1 MDNYNPLL
9 LIDFYKA
16 THHEQYP
23 KGLTKMVSYYT
34 PRISRLADVDHIT
47 FFGLQA
53 FIDEYLVGGF
63 GANFFN
69 RELDEVLAEYNRVL
83 TYTLGPGSYEDQKIR
98 DLWELGYLPLEIR
111 AVPEGMRTKVGVP
124 QIEIS
129 NTHPNFV
136 WLVNTIETLL
146 SCSMWHTQI
155 AAEVGYRYRKIV
167 DTWVEKTCDSSVNPW
182 KMIGDFSMRGQHSAE
197 SAIKAS
203 AAWLLSHH
211 NTATVP
217 AIMWMERHYGCNI
230 EKDPVGYGAISTEH
244 SVMCSNFAVDGDEI
258 THIKRLLSDI
268 YLHHSFSM
276 VSDSYDYENLV
287 VNILPQCKREI
298 MAHDGTLLIRG
309 DSGNPVEVLAGKPID
324 WITPYDD
331 EEAKSL
337 FTDEEYTRD
346 WLNSYV
352 RDGEIEEETVIYFHF
367 GNKFY
372 SVNVYPDWSRERGGC
387 TDNNYYFIDTYNFE
401 WKEVQPSLELLGT
414 VWALDQIVG
423 HTVNEKGYKVLDPHL
438 KAIYGDSILPDYA
451 NEIYKR
457 LAAQGYAANNVALGA
472 GSMSMMAL
480 VCADEAGN
488 LQFAGKWNGT
498 NAGPYTRD
506 TFGIAVKATY
516 AEDSLGNP
524 INIFKQPKALAWKK
538 SQKGCCIVSL
548 DGETYADGYTFEDT
562 YSKDNLLTTVFKDG
576 KMVKRQTLTV
586 IRQRLHG
593 IDFYNGPNRR

>member
-9 LIDFYKA
+9 MIDFYKA

-34 PRISRLADVDHIT
+34 PRMSRLDDVDHIT
-47 FFGLQA
+47 FFGLQG

-83 TYTLGPGSYEDQKIR
+83 TYTLGPGTYEDQKIR

-111 AVPEGMRTKVGVP
+111 AVPEGTRTKVGVP

-129 NTHPNFV
+129 NTHPKFV

-155 AAEVGYRYRKIV
+155 AAEVGYRYRKVV

-230 EKDPVGYGAISTEH
+230 EKEPVGYGAISTEH

-324 WITPYDD
+324 WITPYDS
-331 EEAKSL
+331 EEAESL
-337 FTDEEYTRD
+337 FVDEEYTRD

-352 RDGEIEEETVIYFHF
+352 RDGRIEEETVIYFHF
-367 GNKFY
+367 GDKFY
-372 SVNVYPDWSRERGGC
+372 TVNVYPDWSRERGGC

-480 VCADEAGN
+480 VCADEAGH

-538 SQKGCCIVSL
+538 SQKGCCVVAL
-548 DGETYADGYTFEDT
+548 DGESYTDEHTFEEAMNAE
-562 YSKDNLLTTVFKDG
+562 NLLTTVFKDG